1 MKIKIFSLAVLLAG
15 WHQAIASPEPLA
27 AANDAFAFN
36 LLKQIAKT
44 EPAQNIFISPYSAA
58 AALQMVANGAAGQT
72 KTEMQRVLGTTN
84 LSADEINAANKA
96 ISQSLNDGNTNVI
109 LTTANALWI
118 QKGFPVRPDFLAM
131 NQKFFG
137 ATVDSLDFK
146 DPQAVNVINDWASEK
161 THGKI
166 TRIADGLDPISR
178 ACFWQTR
185 FISKANGRTRLR
197 SKIPKTSRSIC
208 TTAARKRFR

>member
-1 MKIKIFSLAVLLAG
+1 MKMKFYRLALLILGGAIFQNTIWAD
-15 WHQAIASPEPLA
+15 ENKLA

-36 LLKQIAKT
+36 LLQQIVKT
-44 EPAQNIFISPYSAA
+44 EPAQNIFLSPYSAA

-84 LSADEINAANKA
+84 LSADEINAANKM
-96 ISQSLNDGNTNVI
+96 ISQSLNTGNTNVM
-109 LTTANALWI
+109 LTTANAIWI
-118 QKGFPVRPDFLAM
+118 QKGFAVKPDFIAM

-166 TRIADGLDPISR
+166 TRIADGRDPI
-178 ACFWQTR
+178 
-185 FISKANGRTRLR
+185 
-197 SKIPKTSRSIC
+197 
-208 TTAARKRFR
+208 